1 MKEASRS
8 ECIWAG
14 APKMANSEQRHCI
27 TAAADMS
34 EQGKA
39 KGNREYSS
47 TTVNIYQFLVL
58 LGSGPLKSRLSLSN
72 GCVAFIKMPV
82 LGL

>member
-1 MKEASRS
+1 
-8 ECIWAG
+8 
-14 APKMANSEQRHCI
+14 MANSEQRHCI
-27 TAAADMS
+27 IAAANMS

-39 KGNREYSS
+39 KGNREYSL
-47 TTVNIYQFLVL
+47 TIVNIYRFFVL

-72 GCVAFIKMPV
+72 GCVAFIKTPV